1 MTDTEKQL
9 AEKVGFKFIID
20 GGFLAIRDRREKE
33 LWDLLV
39 STTDRLKRISQAGV
53 GLISAERERQVSQE
67 GWSAEHDDAHDG
79 NQIAMAAAC
88 YASPVP
94 LKAKILVNCG
104 CRSAGDCPHVFGKEE
119 WVDAWP
125 WDKEFDKR
133 GKHDRIRQL
142 VIAGALIAAEID
154 RLNREAL
161 LKELTDGH

>member
-1 MTDTEKQL
+1 ML
-9 AEKVGFKFIID
+9 
-20 GGFLAIRDRREKE
+20 RE
-33 LWDLLV
+33 LV